1 VVEVVL
7 VLVLL
12 EMVVLVVEV
21 LIHLLVVRLEMVI
34 HLRQILHKVMMVVL
48 AIK

>member
-21 LIHLLVVRLEMVI
+21 LIHPLVVRLEMVI